1 MGDVYYLKL
10 KCAYCKR
17 MNPKKDKTNQYL
29 QEDYVYYAENCG
41 VTTFKCDFCNKVN
54 KITQEFKT
62 KKI

>member
-1 MGDVYYLKL
+1 
-10 KCAYCKR
+10 